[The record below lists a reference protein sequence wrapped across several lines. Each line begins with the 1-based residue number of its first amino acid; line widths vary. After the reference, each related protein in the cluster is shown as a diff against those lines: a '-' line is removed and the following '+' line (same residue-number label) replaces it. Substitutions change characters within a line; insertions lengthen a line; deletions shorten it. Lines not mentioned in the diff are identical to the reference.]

1 MVGARHSMDR
11 VALRTESGRAL
22 PCHCAACCAC
32 RGSGEALCRGS
43 RLAMVACQN
52 MYNINTER
60 P

>member
-22 PCHCAACCAC
+22 PCHCAACCV
-32 RGSGEALCRGS
+32 CRGS